1 MLRRQECP
9 AVVCAPRV
17 DISVLGHTVAFSA
30 VIARGPEIQMGWAR
44 HQAGTCRSRKTPRW
58 PNAVPAG
65 EACGSWAGWR
75 LGSHDT
81 AISKVIATYLWQL
94 SLQSH
99 VQTPLFPLCVKSRG
113 SIPVCCCSELQD
125 ELKEESSGVRLLNR
139 CGLGVPFTRPLGNLL
154 VSHSRSSPCSTKTP
168 CPPCHLGRGS
178 PRITECRRRS
188 LWDRRPVNLEVEPQ
202 VGVGG

>member
-1 MLRRQECP
+1 M
-9 AVVCAPRV
+9 VCAPRV

-113 SIPVCCCSELQD
+113 SIPVWCCSELQD
-125 ELKEESSGVRLLNR
+125 ELKEESSAVGYVYSTDVGSVSLSHDPSETSWCRTHVAPPAAR
-139 CGLGVPFTRPLGNLL
+139 RPLAHHATWGGAPPE
-154 VSHSRSSPCSTKTP
+154 SPSADAGP
-168 CPPCHLGRGS
+168 CGIAGP
-178 PRITECRRRS
+178 
-188 LWDRRPVNLEVEPQ
+188 
-202 VGVGG
+202 